1 MRTLAKTGDPG
12 DSASPCAMA
21 AIEDLQLLTVI
32 LTAQCNL
39 RCRYCFQD
47 AKRARSLSWDNL
59 RAALDLVVGSRQP
72 VVHVLFTGG
81 EPLLEF
87 AKLRR
92 AVAYLR
98 QHCGEHRRFIFGLNT
113 NGVLLTE
120 EIVEFLA
127 RHRFHLQLSF
137 DGVARAQ
144 DFRGR
149 GTFAVLDR
157 LLARLRGTRPDFYR
171 TYVAVGVTT
180 TPTTL
185 GHLAAST
192 RYLLGE
198 ELRNVAINPSIT
210 ADPTWSPE
218 RIEDLDAQFAL
229 MYADCVRHFETT
241 GEIPLQVFKRR
252 AGNAPLPTRDR
263 AMCGMASAGA
273 LAVDVDGQGIGCST
287 FAGSVRGVAAPMLT
301 ERKDTLRMG
310 RVDDPDFGERYARF
324 PEIIRRTEF
333 FHHKARKY
341 STYGRCTDCECLSEC
356 SVCPGSILQIPGN
369 ADPHRVADFCC
380 AYQQVSARYR
390 ARFPA

>member
-1 MRTLAKTGDPG
+1 MV
-12 DSASPCAMA
+12 

-32 LTAQCNL
+32 LTARCNL

-47 AKRARSLSWDNL
+47 AKRARSMTWDTL
-59 RAALDLVVGSRQP
+59 QAALDLVVRSRQP
-72 VVHVLFTGG
+72 VVQVLFTGG

-120 EIVEFLA
+120 EIVDFLA

-157 LLARLRGTRPDFYR
+157 LLATPARQPRPDFYR
-171 TYVAVGVTT
+171 THVAVGVTT

-185 GHLAAST
+185 RDLAAST
-192 RYLLGE
+192 RYLLARRV
-198 ELRNVAINPSIT
+198 RNIAINPSIT
-210 ADPTWSPE
+210 ADPTWDPG
-218 RIEDLDAQFAL
+218 RIEDLEAQFARHVRGL
-229 MYADCVRHFETT
+229 RPAFRNDRRDSATGFQQAGRQRASADALRGRCAAW
-241 GEIPLQVFKRR
+241 P
-252 AGNAPLPTRDR
+252 APERSPWMSTDR
-263 AMCGMASAGA
+263 AY
-273 LAVDVDGQGIGCST
+273 GCST
-287 FAGSVRGVAAPMLT
+287 FAGSVRGVAAPILT

-310 RVDDPDFGERYARF
+310 RVDDPGFGERYARF

-333 FHHKARKY
+333 FHHKEQKY
-341 STYGRCTDCECLSEC
+341 STYGRCADCECLPEC
-356 SVCPGSILQIPGN
+356 SLCPGSILQIPGN
-369 ADPHRVADFCC
+369 ADPHRVSDFCC

>member
-144 DFRGR
+144 DFR
-149 GTFAVLDR
+149 
-157 LLARLRGTRPDFYR
+157 
-171 TYVAVGVTT
+171 VA
-180 TPTTL
+180 
-185 GHLAAST
+185 
-192 RYLLGE
+192 
-198 ELRNVAINPSIT
+198 
-210 ADPTWSPE
+210 
-218 RIEDLDAQFAL
+218 AL
-229 MYADCVRHFETT
+229 SR
-241 GEIPLQVFKRR
+241 
-252 AGNAPLPTRDR
+252 
-263 AMCGMASAGA
+263 
-273 LAVDVDGQGIGCST
+273 CST
-287 FAGSVRGVAAPMLT
+287 GFSRACAAP
-301 ERKDTLRMG
+301 
-310 RVDDPDFGERYARF
+310 DPISIARTSRSAS
-324 PEIIRRTEF
+324 RRRRR
-333 FHHKARKY
+333 H
-341 STYGRCTDCECLSEC
+341 
-356 SVCPGSILQIPGN
+356 
-369 ADPHRVADFCC
+369 
-380 AYQQVSARYR
+380 
-390 ARFPA
+390 